1 MTAASPGHVLAAS
14 VRVKTSISARCTTGS
29 IPEIIA

>member
-1 MTAASPGHVLAAS
+1 VLGAS
-14 VRVKTSISARCTTGS
+14 VRVETSSSARCTTGS